1 MVNDPMG
8 IRASDHDRQEV
19 VDRLRAGLEDGRLKM
34 EEYVE
39 RAGLAYQAVTYRDLA
54 PLQAD
59 LPAAGTTAGPRGPR
73 RPPTA
78 PRAAAVPEGVFASL
92 PTALKV
98 LWTIWLTVV
107 SINVVIWALV
117 SGTGGHLAYPWPVWV
132 AGPYGAVLAA
142 VSVCVTQMRCCR
154 RQAQS

>member
-1 MVNDPMG
+1 VNDPMG

-39 RAGLAYQAVTYRDLA
+39 RVGLAYQAVTYRDLA

-59 LPAAGTTAGPRGPR
+59 LPSARMRMEPRGPQA
-73 RPPTA
+73 PATA
-78 PRAAAVPEGVFASL
+78 PRATAAPGGVFASL